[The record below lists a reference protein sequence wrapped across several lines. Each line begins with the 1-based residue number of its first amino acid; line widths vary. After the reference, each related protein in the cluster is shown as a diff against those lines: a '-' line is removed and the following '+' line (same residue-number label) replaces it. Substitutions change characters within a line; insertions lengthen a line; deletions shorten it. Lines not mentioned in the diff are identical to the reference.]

1 LPSSRFLSVLPL
13 RNSKIIKNPARI
25 MNENTD
31 FVSFIRI
38 LFRIAKLWP
47 VSASSFTLKGVAKRR
62 KWVK

>member
-1 LPSSRFLSVLPL
+1 
-13 RNSKIIKNPARI
+13 